1 MSAKHPVIAVTGSS
15 GAGTTTTSL
24 AFRKIFAQLNLQ
36 AAEVE
41 GDSFHRYT
49 RPEMDMA
56 IRKARDAGRHISYFG
71 PEANDFGLLEQ
82 TFIEYGQSGKGKSRK
97 YLHTYD
103 EAVPWNQVRALSL
116 RGNLCQNPPMY
127 CFMKVYTAAWSHHN
141 ITSRSMW
148 IYWLAWCLS
157 LTRVDPKAYPRH
169 QRARA
174 LTRGGDGLGSA
185 FNGRLYQLHHA
196 AIFPHSY

>member
-24 AFRKIFAQLNLQ
+24 AFRKIFAQLNLH

-82 TFIEYGQSGKGKSRK
+82 TS
-97 YLHTYD
+97 LNT
-103 EAVPWNQVRALSL
+103 VRAAK
-116 RGNLCQNPPMY
+116 GNLANICIPTMKPYRGIRYREHSPPGNLYQNPLMY
-127 CFMKVYTAAWSHHN
+127 CFMKVYTAA
-141 ITSRSMW
+141 
-148 IYWLAWCLS
+148 
-157 LTRVDPKAYPRH
+157 
-169 QRARA
+169 
-174 LTRGGDGLGSA
+174 
-185 FNGRLYQLHHA
+185 
-196 AIFPHSY
+196 